1 MGRNGNISRFDL
13 IAHKEQLE
21 SYIAEGGIAQGQG
34 KDDPLRVRRAA
45 RDSSRGL

>member
-1 MGRNGNISRFDL
+1 MGRDGNLSRFDL

-21 SYIAEGGIAQGQG
+21 SHIAEGGIAQGQG